1 MTKILL
7 AGLVSVVI
15 CGLFCTST
23 NAQPFHRLTADDF
36 RGAANSL
43 GEGVAYTNCSIEYRY
58 LARRERDYY
67 VLTFTVRL
75 KMNNDIS
82 WIDRRIIRTPELL
95 AEILKHEQGHYNIA
109 YMEQQE
115 LLRTVSKTVFYADY
129 QRVAQN
135 IFSRIDAKYQQL
147 NLDYDNDTAHS
158 TNHEQQHSWDV
169 FFQRNLATEYLARD

>member
-1 MTKILL
+1 MAKILL
-7 AGLVSVVI
+7 TGFVSVAI
-15 CGLFCTST
+15 CGLLFTSAA
-23 NAQPFHRLTADDF
+23 AQPFRHLTAFDF

-58 LARRERDYY
+58 IARKERGYY
-67 VLTFTVRL
+67 VLDFTVRL
-75 KMNNDIS
+75 KMNSDMS

-115 LLRTVSKTVFYADY
+115 LLRTISKTVFYADY

-147 NLDYDNDTAHS
+147 NQDYDNDTAHS
-158 TNHEQQHSWDV
+158 VNRQQQHSWDV
-169 FFQRNLATEYLARD
+169 FFQRNLGTEYLARN